1 MKVPEITSLVMQLN
15 DDNITNLRYR
25 ASSQQETQFIKDK
38 LNELIYPLLKNLN
51 VSRPVNFE
59 VNNKM
64 FFDEYHIQ
72 VTFSQESVAMLKELG
87 LWN

>member
-38 LNELIYPLLKNLN
+38 LNELIYPLLKNIN
-51 VSRPVNFE
+51 VIRPVNFE